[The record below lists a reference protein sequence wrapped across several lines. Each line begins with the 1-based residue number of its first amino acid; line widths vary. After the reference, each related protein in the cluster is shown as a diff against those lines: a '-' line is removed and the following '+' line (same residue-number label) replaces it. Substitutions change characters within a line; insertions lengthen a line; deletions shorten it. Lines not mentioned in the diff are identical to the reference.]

1 MCIAILK
8 PEGESIKKATLKTCF
23 ENNDDGAGYMFV
35 KNGAVQLVKGFVS
48 FKNFWSS
55 YVKNVVKNGNPISA
69 IHFRI
74 TTHGKTNA
82 ENCHPFKIRNGL
94 GFIHNGV
101 INFVK
106 NDKKRSDTS
115 MFNEHILKRLPSNF
129 IRNGAICDLIEESI
143 GSSKLVFLD
152 ENGDYLISNEEL
164 GKWQDNVW
172 YSNDSY
178 KWCTTWNTP
187 YVYYRDKGY
196 TSKATKKNKKK
207 NLPIKVDYSNCNL
220 CKVPLLTRYTQNS
233 GFCSACDNAD
243 YSG

>member
-8 PEGESIKKATLKTCF
+8 PKGEVIKKATLKTCF

-35 KNGAVQLVKGFVS
+35 KNGALQFVKGFFT
-48 FKNFWSS
+48 FKNFWNS

-82 ENCHPFKIRNGL
+82 ENCHPFKIDNSL

-106 NDKKRSDTS
+106 PDKKKSDTS
-115 MFNEHILKRLPSNF
+115 MFNEHILKRLPSDF
-129 IRNGAICDLIEESI
+129 IRNGAICHLIEESI
-143 GSSKLVFLD
+143 GSSKLVFLND
-152 ENGDYLISNEEL
+152 RGEYLISNEEL

-178 KWCTTWNTP
+178 QWCTTWNTP
-187 YVYYRDKGY
+187 YVYYRGNGY
-196 TSKATKKNKKK
+196 KPVTTKKDKQKS
-207 NLPIKVDYSNCNL
+207 LPLKVDHSECQM
-220 CKVPLLTRYTQNS
+220 CKVPLLTRYTQNT
-233 GFCSACDNAD
+233 GFCNACDNAD

>member
-8 PEGESIKKATLKTCF
+8 PKGETIDKKKLKNCF
-23 ENNDDGAGYMFV
+23 ENNNDGAGYMFV
-35 KNGAVQLVKGFVS
+35 KDGRLQFIKGFFS

-55 YVKNVVKNGNPISA
+55 YVKNIIKNGNPISA

-82 ENCHPFKIRNGL
+82 ENCHPFKISNSL
-94 GFIHNGV
+94 GFIHNGM

-106 NDKKRSDTS
+106 PDKKKSDTS
-115 MFNEHILKRLPSNF
+115 MFNELILKRLPSDF
-129 IRNGAICDLIEESI
+129 IRNGAICDLIDESI
-143 GSSKLVFLD
+143 GTSKLVFLN
-152 ENGDYLISNEEL
+152 ENSDYLILGEEL
-164 GKWQDNVW
+164 GHWRNNVW

-178 KWCTTWNTP
+178 LPYKSWTTP
-187 YVYYRDKGY
+187 FVYYRDNGY
-196 TSKATKKNKKK
+196 TPTAKKK
-207 NLPIKVDYSNCNL
+207 SLPIKVDYSECQM
-220 CKVPLLTRYTQNS
+220 CRVPLLTRYTQNS

>member
-8 PEGESIKKATLKTCF
+8 PDGETIKKDRLKTCF
-23 ENNDDGAGYMFV
+23 DNNDDGAGYMFV
-35 KNGAVQLVKGFVS
+35 KNGKLLFVKGFFT
-48 FKNFWSS
+48 FKNFWNS

-82 ENCHPFKIRNGL
+82 ENCHPFKISDDV
-94 GFIHNGV
+94 GFIHNGI

-106 NDKKRSDTS
+106 ADKKKSDTS
-115 MFNEHILKRLPSNF
+115 MFNEHILKRLPSDF

-143 GSSKLVFLD
+143 GTSKLVFLNRKG
-152 ENGDYLISNEEL
+152 EYLISNEEL
-164 GKWQDNVW
+164 GKWRDNVW

-178 KWCTTWNTP
+178 QWCTTWDTP
-187 YVYYRDKGY
+187 YVYYRNTPKVPFG
-196 TSKATKKNKKK
+196 TQKKKKK
-207 NLPIKVDYSNCNL
+207 NLPIKVDHSECQL
-220 CKVPLLTRYTQNS
+220 CKVPLLTRYTQNQ

>member
-8 PEGESIKKATLKTCF
+8 PKGEIIKKATLKTCF

-35 KNGAVQLVKGFVS
+35 KNGVLQFVKGFFT
-48 FKNFWSS
+48 FKNFWNS

-82 ENCHPFKIRNGL
+82 ENCHPFKISNSL

-106 NDKKRSDTS
+106 PDKKKSDTS
-115 MFNEHILKRLPSNF
+115 MFNEHILKRLPDDF
-129 IRNGAICDLIEESI
+129 IGNGAICDLIEESI
-143 GSSKLVFLD
+143 GSSKLVFLND
-152 ENGDYLISNEEL
+152 KGEFLISNEEL
-164 GKWQDNVW
+164 GKWKDNVW

-178 KWCTTWNTP
+178 QWCTTWNTP
-187 YVYYRDKGY
+187 YVYYRGNGY
-196 TSKATKKNKKK
+196 KPVTTKKDKQKS
-207 NLPIKVDYSNCNL
+207 LPLKVDHSECQM
-220 CKVPLLTRYTQNS
+220 CKVPLLTRYTQNT
-233 GFCSACDNAD
+233 GFCNAWDNAD

>member
-8 PEGESIKKATLKTCF
+8 PKGEIIKKATLKTCF

-35 KNGAVQLVKGFVS
+35 KNGALQFVKGFFT
-48 FKNFWSS
+48 FKNFWNS

-82 ENCHPFKIRNGL
+82 ENCHPFKIDNSL

-101 INFVK
+101 ISFVK
-106 NDKKRSDTS
+106 PDKKKSDTS

-143 GSSKLVFLD
+143 GSSKLVFLND
-152 ENGDYLISNEEL
+152 RGEYLISNEEL

-178 KWCTTWNTP
+178 QWCTTWNTP
-187 YVYYRDKGY
+187 YVYYRGNGY
-196 TSKATKKNKKK
+196 KPATTKKDKQKS
-207 NLPIKVDYSNCNL
+207 LPLKVDHSECQM
-220 CKVPLLTRYTQNS
+220 CKVPLLTRYTQNT
-233 GFCSACDNAD
+233 GFCNACDNAD

>member
-8 PEGESIKKATLKTCF
+8 PKGEIIKKATLKTCF

-35 KNGAVQLVKGFVS
+35 KNGALQFVKGFFT
-48 FKNFWSS
+48 FKNFWNS

-82 ENCHPFKIRNGL
+82 ENCHPFKIDNSL

-106 NDKKRSDTS
+106 PDKKKSDTS
-115 MFNEHILKRLPSNF
+115 MFNEHILKRLPADF
-129 IRNGAICDLIEESI
+129 IGNGAICDLIEESI
-143 GSSKLVFLD
+143 GSSKLVFLND
-152 ENGDYLISNEEL
+152 KGEFLISNEEL
-164 GKWQDNVW
+164 GKWKDNVW

-178 KWCTTWNTP
+178 QWCTTWNTP
-187 YVYYRDKGY
+187 YVYYRGNGY
-196 TSKATKKNKKK
+196 KPKTTKKDNQK
-207 NLPIKVDYSNCNL
+207 NLPLKVDHSECQM
-220 CKVPLLTRYTQNS
+220 CKVPLLTRYTQNT
-233 GFCSACDNAD
+233 GFCNACDNAD

>member
-8 PEGESIKKATLKTCF
+8 PRGEVIKKSTLKTCF

-35 KNGAVQLVKGFVS
+35 KNGALQFVKGFFT
-48 FKNFWSS
+48 FKNFWNS

-82 ENCHPFKIRNGL
+82 ENCHPFKISNSL

-106 NDKKRSDTS
+106 PDKKKSDTS
-115 MFNEHILKRLPSNF
+115 MFNEHILKRLPDDF

-143 GSSKLVFLD
+143 GSSKLVFLND
-152 ENGDYLISNEEL
+152 RGEYLISNEEL

-178 KWCTTWNTP
+178 QWCTTWNTP
-187 YVYYRDKGY
+187 YVYYRGNGY
-196 TSKATKKNKKK
+196 KPVTTKKDKQKS
-207 NLPIKVDYSNCNL
+207 LPLKVDHSECQM
-220 CKVPLLTRYTQNS
+220 CKVPLLTRYTQNT
-233 GFCSACDNAD
+233 GFCNACDNAD